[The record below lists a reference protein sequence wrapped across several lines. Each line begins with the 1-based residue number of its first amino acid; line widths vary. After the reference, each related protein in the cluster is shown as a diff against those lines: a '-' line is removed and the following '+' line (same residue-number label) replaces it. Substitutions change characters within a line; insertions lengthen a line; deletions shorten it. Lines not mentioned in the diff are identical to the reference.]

1 MMIIEDMYVY
11 IVLGLIVAI
20 AIYAAV
26 ATYMWVKE
34 GYEDTEGPTRYNY
47 PVRYATE
54 KNSW

>member
-1 MMIIEDMYVY
+1 MIIEDMYVY